1 MRIMDWRSDV
11 CSSVLALVEL
21 TGRGRL
27 PARQIRILP
36 GQSLNEYAKRF
47 FEPHLLDAIPGDLT
61 FAEVISAGKRYRRR
75 DGSWSTMSELV
86 SEAATVWTERVP
98 FAALDAETRRRG
110 AAVLARPGVPV
121 AGEIVTQNVRE
132 RSEERLV
139 GEGWVGTC

>member
-1 MRIMDWRSDV
+1 MDFLPRV
-11 CSSVLALVEL
+11 GHYVYTAALVEV

-98 FAALDAETRRRG
+98 FAALDAETRRR
-110 AAVLARPGVPV
+110 
-121 AGEIVTQNVRE
+121 
-132 RSEERLV
+132 RSEEHTSELPSLMRISYAVFCLKKKQY
-139 GEGWVGTC
+139 TPNNTIRNYCK